1 MRTVDSPPDDSRS
14 AGSTALP
21 GQSRFVVKDRAETN
35 GLSLRNDAL
44 RALGPDDV
52 LIRIHSA
59 AICGTDLHIYKW
71 NRWAAQTYTPPFAM
85 GHEFGGTAIAT
96 GEAVRRVAVGD
107 TVTAET
113 HIPCGQCAQCRM
125 NRRHTC
131 ENMRLFG
138 RLGLGCMAEH
148 TVVPEAALRVV
159 PRDIPIAFATMM
171 EPMGVAVRAVR
182 EIDVTGA
189 HVHVL
194 GCGPIGLF
202 AIAAAR
208 AFGAARITAAEPSA
222 YRRALAESVG
232 ADAVLDPTTSSLA
245 AGLGGA
251 KLDAVIDASGH
262 EQAVAAAL
270 DCMRSGGDVVF
281 ASLPEKPFTIDIARH
296 VVLREITLRG
306 VYGRRIDETWLLVEG
321 LLRTQGAIF
330 AKVLTH
336 HLPLDRFDEAFAL
349 AASGEAGKV
358 VLVP

>member
-1 MRTVDSPPDDSRS
+1 MDRAPDLPRPDSGAAIP
-14 AGSTALP
+14 AL
-21 GQSRFVVKDRAETN
+21 SRFVIKERPEAN
-35 GLSLRNDAL
+35 GLALRNQAL
-44 RALGPDDV
+44 RDPGPEDV
-52 LIRIHSA
+52 LVRIHSA
-59 AICGTDLHIYKW
+59 AICGTDLHIYAW
-71 NRWAAQTYTPPFAM
+71 NRWAAQTYKPPFAM
-85 GHEFGGTAIAT
+85 GHEFGGTVIAT
-96 GEAVRRVAVGD
+96 GSAVKRVAIGD

-138 RLGLGCMAEH
+138 RLGLGCMAEF
-148 TVVPEAALRVV
+148 TTVPEAALRVV

-182 EIDVTGA
+182 EIDVGGA
-189 HVHVL
+189 NVLVL

-202 AIAAAR
+202 AIVAAR
-208 AFGAARITAAEPSA
+208 AFGAARITASEPSG
-222 YRRALAESVG
+222 YRRELARSLG
-232 ADAVLDPTTSSLA
+232 ADAVFDPIVTPVA
-245 AGLGGA
+245 AALGGA
-251 KLDAVIDASGH
+251 KIDAVIDTSGN

-270 DCMRSGGDVVF
+270 DCIRSGGDIVF
-281 ASLPEKPFTIDIARH
+281 ASLPDRPFAIDIARY

-306 VYGRRIDETWLLVEG
+306 VYGRRIDETWLQVEA
-321 LLRTQGAIF
+321 LLRTRGSEF

-336 HLPLDRFDEAFAL
+336 RLPLERFDEAFAL